1 MPNFRIKRP
10 HSPDFTG
17 IANYKRLRLIED
29 LQNLSISDNTTT
41 RVVPEANSDQ
51 VWKVVSGQNQAD
63 KKFYDR
69 IWDDIRKDRL
79 KVIKW
84 YDGAKLIYQAWLIWL
99 QARSGSAMEVDN
111 DQGHE
116 WNEFGCEPMLVD

>member
-41 RVVPEANSDQ
+41 RVVPETNPDQ
-51 VWKVVSGQNQAD
+51 VWKIVSGQSQAD
-63 KKFYDR
+63 RKFYDR
-69 IWDDIRKDRL
+69 VWDDIRKDRL

-84 YDGAKLIYQAWLIWL
+84 YDGAKLLYQAWLIWL
-99 QARSGSAMEVDN
+99 RSRSGTEMEVDDDQNQEFN
-111 DQGHE
+111 DY
-116 WNEFGCEPMLVD
+116 GCEPMLVD